1 LNIYVGNLPLDI
13 NEDEGRQE
21 FKPFGTI
28 ASIRLMDD
36 QYLGSGHPRVY
47 GFVEM
52 SSPSECLAAISGLQ
66 GTTMR
71 SQVLE
76 IIGALPLSKDRD
88 GGLVNARKIRKDSR
102 TGRQRTRQTSLSS
115 STQ

>member
-13 NEDEGRQE
+13 NEDEVRQE
-21 FKPFGTI
+21 FTAFGNI

-36 QYLGSGHPRVY
+36 QYIGSGHPRVY

-52 SSPSECLAAISGLQ
+52 PSTSEGLAAIIGLQ
-66 GTTMR
+66 GRTIR

-88 GGLVNARKIRKDSR
+88 SGFATARKIRKDSR
-102 TGRQRTRQTSLSS
+102 TGRQRTRPIAPSHRL
-115 STQ
+115 